1 MLVGKGSLSFRTFR
15 VSGKKATPS
24 KDTILE
30 KLDTFSFAGIDT
42 VEEGSCHGWLAPDHL
57 FDGDFNVAKIF
68 RGRYALFGFRVDT
81 RKVPGPLLQAHTAI
95 AFHAALEAE
104 GLDKLSARQKRE
116 IKQDVKQ
123 QLLAET
129 PPAQRAYGVFWNVK
143 TKRVFLQNTSKG
155 VVEAFRDLFE
165 RSFDLS
171 LEPLV
176 PGLQAAQYAR
186 DKDLLEPLKD
196 ARPLELRSA
205 PQVQQRELVSV

>member
-15 VSGKKATPS
+15 VSGKNATPS
-24 KDTILE
+24 KDKLLE
-30 KLDTFSFAGIDT
+30 KLDTFSFAGVDT
-42 VEEGSCHGWLAPDHL
+42 VEEGSSHGWLAPDHL
-57 FDGDFNVAKIF
+57 FDGDFNVAKVF

-95 AFHAALEAE
+95 AFPAALEAE

-116 IKQDVKQ
+116 IKGDIKR

-143 TKRVFLQNTSKG
+143 AKKIFLQNTSKG
-155 VVEAFRDLFE
+155 VVEAFRALFE
-165 RSFDLS
+165 RTFDLS

-176 PGLQAAQYAR
+176 PGLQAAHFAKSR
-186 DKDLLEPLKD
+186 DLLEPLKD
-196 ARPLELRSA
+196 ARPLELANAR
-205 PQVQQRELVSV
+205 QGELVAV